1 MSSSEQQ
8 RLEREIEELRGELG
22 ETVEAL
28 VHKVDVP
35 ARAKER
41 GNELAEQALER
52 GIELQ
57 QQAVTRGSELLERG
71 NEVKD
76 QVTARGNEL
85 KDQVTARGN
94 ELKDQVTA
102 RGNELKDQVTARG
115 SELRDGAIGAVERAR
130 EAISQT
136 PTDRWAKLAGAG
148 LALIILAIMVRRVRA
163 A

>member
-8 RLEREIEELRGELG
+8 RLEQEIEELRGELG

-52 GIELQ
+52 GIKLQ

-85 KDQVTARGN
+85 KDQVTARG
-94 ELKDQVTA
+94 
-102 RGNELKDQVTARG
+102 

-130 EAISQT
+130 GAISQT
-136 PTDRWAKLAGAG
+136 PTDRWAKLASAG

>member
-8 RLEREIEELRGELG
+8 RLEKEIEELRGELG

-41 GNELAEQALER
+41 GSELAEQALER

-57 QQAVTRGSELLERG
+57 QQAAARGSELVERGNEFKDEVLERG
-71 NEVKD
+71 NEFKD
-76 QVTARGNEL
+76 LMAERS
-85 KDQVTARGN
+85 
-94 ELKDQVTA
+94 
-102 RGNELKDQVTARG
+102 
-115 SELRDGAIGAVERAR
+115 SELRDRAVDAVERAR
-130 EAISQT
+130 VAVNQMPS
-136 PTDRWAKLAGAG
+136 DRWVKLASAG
-148 LALIILAIMVRRVRA
+148 FALIVFTIIVRRMRA

>member
-76 QVTARGNEL
+76 QVTARGNEV
-85 KDQVTARGN
+85 KDQVI
-94 ELKDQVTA
+94 A

>member
-85 KDQVTARGN
+85 KDQVTARG
-94 ELKDQVTA
+94 
-102 RGNELKDQVTARG
+102 